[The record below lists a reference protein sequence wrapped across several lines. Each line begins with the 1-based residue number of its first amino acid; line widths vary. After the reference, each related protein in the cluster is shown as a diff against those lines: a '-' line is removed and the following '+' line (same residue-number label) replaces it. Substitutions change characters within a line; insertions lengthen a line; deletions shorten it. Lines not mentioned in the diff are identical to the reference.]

1 MPKTTLLFG
10 VSLVVLG
17 LGAYLVTGRESVTA
31 LIPAFFGLPVIGLG
45 VAALIKE
52 SLRKHA
58 MHGAAGLALLG
69 LLGTAKAVPNL
80 LYLLS
85 VGPEHVTR
93 PAAVVVQSL
102 MALLCVAYL
111 YFSIRSFI
119 EARRNRAA

>member
-31 LIPAFFGLPVIGLG
+31 LIPAFFGLPVVGLG
-45 VAALIKE
+45 VAALMRE
-52 SLRKHA
+52 AWRKHA

-85 VGPEHVTR
+85 VGSAHVER

>member
-45 VAALIKE
+45 VAALVKE

-58 MHGAAGLALLG
+58 MHGGAGLALLG

-85 VGPEHVTR
+85 VGSVHVER